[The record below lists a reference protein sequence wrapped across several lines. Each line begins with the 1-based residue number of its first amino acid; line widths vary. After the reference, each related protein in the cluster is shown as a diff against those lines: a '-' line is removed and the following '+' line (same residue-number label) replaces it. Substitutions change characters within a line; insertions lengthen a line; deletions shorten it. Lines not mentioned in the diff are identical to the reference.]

1 MVEVKRVSRVEDWVD
16 ADCGLVDRR
25 IFSEQEIYELELER
39 IFARAW
45 NFMCHESQIPKP
57 GDFFM
62 TYIGEESVIVT
73 RDKEGGI
80 NVLLNTCRHRGNAV
94 CRADEGHA
102 SSFMCTYHGWTY
114 NLKGKLVGLPG
125 AKDLYHEEIDRDRWG
140 LIRAPHVESY
150 KGFVFANMDADAP
163 PLAEY
168 LGEVGR
174 IGLSLMAEQGDM
186 AVVDGVQKYTI
197 GCNWKLA
204 VDNLFDW
211 YHPQVSHASAM
222 LVNFTPIRRRNGTPA
237 RRPNAMDQG
246 HLVMLGEYGHAIG
259 GPSYIAERDRENS
272 FRDESWRDRPEA
284 QRELGPVGLQS
295 RGHPNIFPNLWVASG
310 GTQLSLRLPRGP
322 HKTEIWWFTL
332 LDRNLSAEEWEANRQ
347 RAIHVFGPAG
357 GLEQED
363 GENWDQSTRG
373 TRGVIARR
381 HPLHFAMG
389 LGHGEL
395 VKDDAGAGH
404 VFTKINEHAQLW
416 TYRAWAEWMA
426 AESWQDLKQHH
437 SPVPDNV

>member
-1 MVEVKRVSRVEDWVD
+1 M
-16 ADCGLVDRR
+16 
-25 IFSEQEIYELELER
+25 
-39 IFARAW
+39 
-45 NFMCHESQIPKP
+45 
-57 GDFFM
+57 
-62 TYIGEESVIVT
+62 T

-150 KGFVFANMDADAP
+150 KGFVFANMDPDAP

-174 IGLSLMAEQGDM
+174 IGLSLMAERGDLQI
-186 AVVDGVQKYTI
+186 VDGVQKYTI

-211 YHPQVSHASAM
+211 YHVQVSHASSQM
-222 LVNFTPIRRRNGTPA
+222 VNFTRPRRATA
-237 RRPNAMDQG
+237 TRRPTFAE

-259 GPSYIAERDRENS
+259 GPSYVAERDRENS
-272 FRDESWRDRPEA
+272 FRDESWREQPAA
-284 QRELGPVGLQS
+284 QQALGPIGS
-295 RGHPNIFPNLWVASG
+295 KSIGHPNIFPNLWVEATA

-332 LDRNLSAEEWEANRQ
+332 LDRNLPPDRWEEDRR
-347 RAIHVFGPAG
+347 RAVHVFGPAG

-373 TRGVIARR
+373 TRGVVARR
-381 HPLHFAMG
+381 YPLHFAMG
-389 LGHGEL
+389 LGTG
-395 VKDDAGAGH
+395 
-404 VFTKINEHAQLW
+404 
-416 TYRAWAEWMA
+416 
-426 AESWQDLKQHH
+426 S
-437 SPVPDNV
+437 

>member
-1 MVEVKRVSRVEDWVD
+1 MVHLDQAFRTEDWVD
-16 ADCGLVDRR
+16 VDRGLVDRR
-25 IFSEQEIYELELER
+25 IFSDQEIYELELER

-125 AKDLYHEEIDRDRWG
+125 AKDLYHEEIDRDQWG

-150 KGFVFANMDADAP
+150 KGFVFANMDPDAP

-174 IGLSLMAEQGDM
+174 IGLSFIAEQGDM

-211 YHPQVSHASAM
+211 YHVDVSHMSGLTTDFQPLREDAPPEA
-222 LVNFTPIRRRNGTPA
+222 L
-237 RRPNAMDQG
+237 RPSFQIDQM
-246 HLVMLGEYGHAIG
+246 VMLGEYGHAIG
-259 GPSYIAERDRENS
+259 GPGQAVA
-272 FRDESWRDRPEA
+272 FGDESWRDRPQA
-284 QRELGPVGLQS
+284 QQELGPVGLKS
-295 RGHPNIFPNLWVASG
+295 RGHPNIFPNLWVAHFNG
-310 GTQLSLRLPRGP
+310 QLSLRLPRGP
-322 HKTEIWWFTL
+322 YKTEIWWFTL
-332 LDRNLSAEEWEANRQ
+332 LDRNLPPDRWEEDRR

-357 GLEQED
+357 FLEQED

-373 TRGVIARR
+373 TRGVVARR
-381 HPLHFAMG
+381 YPLHYAMG
-389 LGHGEL
+389 QGHGE
-395 VKDDAGAGH
+395 VIKDGSGAGH
-404 VFTKINEHAQLW
+404 ILSKISEHGQLW

-426 AESWQDLKQHH
+426 AESWQELKQHH